1 VIKKCT
7 LLVAVCAITAC
18 ASNAPKQNWIVVK
31 DTDQFTDKTTC
42 TVTTGSFYSGGSVYT
57 LNGNFYPYI
66 QKDDSNVIVGVR
78 SGGKVKMPVGN
89 IQLRIDANPA
99 WTVTSAETT
108 ILATSA
114 NVNSQP
120 PLYADNLSDEQK
132 KVFAE
137 TYKTAM
143 NSTTQVMS
151 PFTSTTGD
159 KAHSILAE
167 MLSGQKLIYRT
178 IGLNQ
183 AASSTGEVLL
193 DNSLKESLSQCGI
206 TL

>member
-1 VIKKCT
+1 
-7 LLVAVCAITAC
+7 
-18 ASNAPKQNWIVVK
+18 
-31 DTDQFTDKTTC
+31 
-42 TVTTGSFYSGGSVYT
+42 
-57 LNGNFYPYI
+57 
-66 QKDDSNVIVGVR
+66 
-78 SGGKVKMPVGN
+78 MPVGN